1 MSTQNKKAALL
12 DERSRLHAELNYQ
25 NGDTI
30 IPLLKENERQL
41 KALERAAMLERV
53 NGKYARLRELA
64 RQAYECEQPTEDIT
78 TSDGSFHKTKVKKYP
93 KIAALE
99 YAYGLFKDG
108 LLQEIRINGEK
119 FQMYSTKYEY
129 NKPDEHTRP
138 ATFAEFLELNSI
150 PQADITE
157 QQYTE
162 LCDKLNALN
171 TELRANI
178 EKYKAGLNALDV
190 HLFNYWGL
198 IGQSNM
204 HLYEYT
210 PNN

>member
-1 MSTQNKKAALL
+1 MNFQNKKAALL
-12 DERSRLHAELNYQ
+12 DERSRLHAEFNFQ

-41 KALERAAMLERV
+41 KALERDAMLERV
-53 NGKYARLRELA
+53 NSKYNRLRELA
-64 RQAYECEQPTEDIT
+64 QQAYECEQPTEDIT

-93 KIAALE
+93 KIAALQ

-108 LLQEIRINGEK
+108 LLQEIHINGEK
-119 FQMYSTKYEY
+119 FQMYRTKHEY
-129 NKPDEHTRP
+129 NKPTEYTRP

-150 PQADITE
+150 PRAEITE

-171 TELRANI
+171 AELRANI
-178 EKYKAGLNALDV
+178 EKYKTGLNALNI
-190 HLFNYWGL
+190 HSFNYWGL
-198 IGQSNM
+198 IGQSNT